1 MNTYFEHQS
10 DIDLFSQEESE
21 EAPPLNH
28 LPQPA
33 CNISDTDS
41 NIIILEEFIS
51 ELSNEQPE

>member
-21 EAPPLNH
+21 EAPPLNN
-28 LPQPA
+28 LPQPGT
-33 CNISDTDS
+33 ISDTDS

-51 ELSNEQPE
+51 EVDNEQPE